1 MEQWSAAERAEFLG
15 RATVTADL
23 DERTREALAGRLTP
37 VTLASGEYLMHQGEV
52 GDAMFFV
59 ITGRLRVVLEGD
71 EPHIIGRIG
80 AGAIVGE
87 LALLADEPRFAS
99 VIAARDTDLLRLA
112 REDFE
117 EIIGVAPG
125 LLRAVASTV
134 VRRLGERGRAAPVPD
149 RTIAVVAAGSAG
161 DPRLLDDFVRSLRQ
175 TLLRYGP
182 TTVIGPDDIAAAAD
196 QAELSRRLASDEE
209 RNAFVVLVGA
219 GDGIAWTLRHADVVL
234 LVANADDQPG
244 QGAAQQH
251 LPELRANPITAPQ
264 VYLALQHPRDRNLL
278 HTTQGWLEASGADG
292 VFHLRL
298 QSGEVDRIARHI
310 AGRAVGLAL
319 GGGGARGF
327 AHLGVLR
334 ALEEARVPIDVIG
347 GTSIG
352 ALVAAFFAMGWDA
365 DEREARAVE
374 ALVGNGA
381 LFGVTLPVLSLSSA
395 AKVHRL
401 LTDERFLGER
411 NIEDLWTTFCCISAD
426 LGRAEPVVHDR
437 GSLAL
442 AVRASISLPGILPP
456 VAEDG
461 RWLIDGGV
469 LDNLPT
475 ETIRERTNGGPL
487 IAVDIRPQID
497 LSMTPS
503 FGTSVSGW
511 SLVGQRL
518 SRRGEQAPLP
528 SLVDVFMRASGLG
541 SIRAQQE
548 SLQRVPADLLLR
560 PPVGTHRILDFRH
573 GPNLVRS
580 AYEYT
585 VDALEGAP
593 RSLWGEVG

>member
-15 RATVTADL
+15 RAGVTAAL
-23 DERTREALAGRLTP
+23 DERTRELLAQRLT
-37 VTLASGEYLMHQGEV
+37 VVSLTSGEYLVRQGDV
-52 GDAMFFV
+52 GDAMYFV
-59 ITGRLRVVLEGD
+59 VTGRLRVVLEGD
-71 EPHIIGRIG
+71 DPHIIGRIG

-87 LALLADEPRFAS
+87 LALLADEPRLAS
-99 VIAARDTDLLRLA
+99 VIAARDTDLLRLS

-117 EIIGVAPG
+117 EIIGAAPD
-125 LLRAVASTV
+125 LLRAVAGIV

-149 RTIAVVAAGSAG
+149 RTIAVVAAGTPE
-161 DPRLLDDFVRSLRQ
+161 DPRLLDDFVSALRQ
-175 TLLRYGP
+175 TLLRYGA
-182 TTVIGPDDIAAAAD
+182 TTVVRPGDIATAD
-196 QAELSRRLASDEE
+196 LAEMSRRLQVDEE

-219 GDGIAWTLRHADVVL
+219 GDATAWTLRHADVVL
-234 LVANADDQPG
+234 LVANADDEPG

-264 VYLALQHPRDRNLL
+264 VYLALQHPRDRDLL
-278 HTTQGWLEASGADG
+278 HKTQGWLEASGADG
-292 VFHLRL
+292 VFHLRV
-298 QSGEVDRIARHI
+298 QSGDVDRVARHI

-334 ALEEARVPIDVIG
+334 ALEEASVPIDVIG

-352 ALVAAFFAMGWDA
+352 ALVAAFYAMGWGA
-365 DEREARAVE
+365 EERETRAIE

-395 AKVHRL
+395 VKVQRL
-401 LTDERFLGER
+401 LTDERYLGER
-411 NIEDLWTTFCCISAD
+411 NIEDLWSTFCCVSAD

-456 VAEDG
+456 VAQED

-497 LSMTPS
+497 LSMTPA

-518 SRRGEQAPLP
+518 SRRAEQAPLP

-573 GPNLVRS
+573 GPDLIRS

-585 VDALEGAP
+585 VDALESAP
-593 RSLWGEVG
+593 RSLWGEVD

>member
-1 MEQWSAAERAEFLG
+1 MEQWNAAQRAEFLG

-23 DERTREALAGRLTP
+23 DEPTRDALARRLTS
-37 VTLASGEYLMHQGEV
+37 VSLTSGEYLMHQGEV
-52 GDAMFFV
+52 GDAMYFV
-59 ITGRLRVVLEGD
+59 VTGRLRVVLESD
-71 EPHIIGRIG
+71 DPHIIGRVG

-117 EIIGVAPG
+117 EIIGAAPG

-149 RTIAVVAAGSAG
+149 RTIAVVAAGTPE
-161 DPRLLDDFVRSLRQ
+161 DPRLVDDFVQSLRQ

-182 TTVIGPDDIAAAAD
+182 TAVIRPDDDMPAD
-196 QAELSRRLASDEE
+196 HPDLSRRLQVDEE
-209 RNAFVVLVGA
+209 RNAFVLLVGA
-219 GDGIAWTLRHADVVL
+219 GEATGWTLRHADVVL
-234 LVANADDQPG
+234 LVANADDEPG

-251 LPELRANPITAPQ
+251 LPGLRANPVTAPQ
-264 VYLALQHPRDRNLL
+264 VYLALQHPRNRDLL
-278 HTTQGWLEASGADG
+278 HKTEGWLRASAADG

-298 QSGEVDRIARHI
+298 QSGDIDRVARHI

-352 ALVAAFFAMGWDA
+352 ALVAAFYAMGWDA
-365 DEREARAVE
+365 EEREARATE

-395 AKVHRL
+395 VKVQRL
-401 LTDERFLGER
+401 LTDERYLGER
-411 NIEDLWTTFCCISAD
+411 NIEDLWTTFCCVSAD

-497 LSMTPS
+497 LSMTPA

-511 SLVGQRL
+511 SLVGQRM
-518 SRRGEQAPLP
+518 SRRQEQAPLP

-548 SLQRVPADLLLR
+548 SLQRVPADRLLR

-573 GPNLVRS
+573 GPNLIRS

-585 VDALEGAP
+585 VDALESAP